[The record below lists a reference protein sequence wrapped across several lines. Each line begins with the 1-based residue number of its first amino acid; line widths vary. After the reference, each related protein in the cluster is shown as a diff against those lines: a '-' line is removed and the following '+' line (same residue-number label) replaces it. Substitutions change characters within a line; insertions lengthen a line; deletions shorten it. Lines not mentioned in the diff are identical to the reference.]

1 MNLMLSVFCDCI
13 HFFKVEKL
21 FLPLAE
27 SVDQSETVS
36 PTAWQLWFQWIKG
49 TPVSS
54 SCLLHFQAG
63 FILFMVQCP
72 HKANWS
78 LSITIILMEKKSN
91 RRLWC
96 SSLRFLL
103 SIGELYSR
111 MWSHVWCIALNYQPL
126 LMSCFYTECFV
137 YMPPCILENTV
148 TGQSSLSRRNGQACG
163 LRPTQPKS
171 LLRTSLETALCKSHF
186 YCSPQN
192 SYLNFYKSSGQHLP
206 KETLFCFAF
215 QKNQQWALYMQQ

>member
-1 MNLMLSVFCDCI
+1 MYSVIVSIFLKLKSYFCLWLSLLTNQRLCLRLRGSSDSKHI
-13 HFFKVEKL
+13 
-21 FLPLAE
+21 A
-27 SVDQSETVS
+27 
-36 PTAWQLWFQWIKG
+36 WIKG

-72 HKANWS
+72 HKAIWS

-148 TGQSSLSRRNGQACG
+148 TGQSSLSRRNGQARG

-192 SYLNFYKSSGQHLP
+192 SYLNF
-206 KETLFCFAF
+206 
-215 QKNQQWALYMQQ
+215 